1 VPIAQLFL
9 SMSCKLTLL
18 AMAITMI
25 SQHTGFAA
33 TDIKERDSEPRAI
46 SEEEA
51 LRLAIFTPA
60 PRYPYEARASHITGK
75 GVVRLEVNTRTG
87 YVTSARMLQS
97 TGHQIL
103 DDEALKAFQMWR
115 FKPGTVSAVR
125 IPVTF
130 DMPSLRGLHEY
141 VRVFGHSLWL
151 HNATYWFMP
160 EYPRAARA
168 KGLTGKG
175 VALAKV
181 DPQSGYVISASML
194 KSTGHESLDSA
205 ALLAFR
211 QWRFKPRTVTTV
223 EIPIQ
228 FTTKGVFY

>member
-1 VPIAQLFL
+1 
-9 SMSCKLTLL
+9 MLL
-18 AMAITMI
+18 
-25 SQHTGFAA
+25 SQHTSFAA
-33 TDIKERDSEPRAI
+33 TNVKEKDSEPRQI

-60 PRYPYEARASHITGK
+60 PLYPYEARANHITGA
-75 GVVRLEVNTRTG
+75 GIVRLDVEKRTG
-87 YVTSARMLQS
+87 YVTSARMLKS

-103 DDEALKAFQMWR
+103 DNEALKAFRAWR

-130 DMPSLRGLHEY
+130 DMPSLRGLGEY

-151 HNATYWFMP
+151 QNATYWFLP
-160 EYPRAARA
+160 KYPRAARDR
-168 KGLTGKG
+168 GLTGKG
-175 VALAKV
+175 VAIVQV
-181 DPQSGYVISASML
+181 DPRTGYVRSGRML
-194 KSTGHESLDSA
+194 KTTGNEILDSA